1 VVAPGRCTFEALPCT
16 VQDKDRPLSELQRD
30 RFEDLLRGLSAE
42 RRDIRTA
49 MVFALDNAE
58 CAAEVVEILTDALT
72 LKETPVPTKVRSR
85 DDQQAVYRAAPSA
98 MKHSPAAACLS
109 QLNG

>member
-1 VVAPGRCTFEALPCT
+1 MLA
-16 VQDKDRPLSELQRD
+16 QDKDRPLSELQRD

-72 LKETPVPTKVRSR
+72 LKETPIPTK
-85 DDQQAVYRAAPSA
+85 ARACGAGS
-98 MKHSPAAACLS
+98 SS
-109 QLNG
+109 

>member
-1 VVAPGRCTFEALPCT
+1 VACILLTEALPCT

-58 CAAEVVEILTDALT
+58 CAAEVVEIVTDALT
-72 LKETPVPTKVRSR
+72 LKETPIPTKVRSR
-85 DDQQAVYRAAPSA
+85 DARQGQVIMQRGNRRQ
-98 MKHSPAAACLS
+98 HSCP
-109 QLNG
+109 

>member
-1 VVAPGRCTFEALPCT
+1 MP

-42 RRDIRTA
+42 RRDVRTA

-72 LKETPVPTKVRSR
+72 LKETPVPTKVRDR
-85 DDQQAVYRAAPSA
+85 
-98 MKHSPAAACLS
+98 HGPAATVHVHVWSMHCSAGFLGHFLHCS
-109 QLNG
+109 SNW